1 MKEITLEELL
11 EAGCHFGHQVNR
23 RSPKA
28 REFIFES
35 RANVDIINLE
45 DTQKGLTEA
54 CAHLTELAAR
64 GGTAILVGTKRQAQE
79 ITREIA
85 AKAQEEGSA
94 NLFFVSSRWIG
105 GTLTNFSEVKKNF
118 KRLFEITEIINNK
131 DPRYTKREIGK
142 FAEERQK
149 LLNFY
154 GGIAKM
160 EGIPDALIVID
171 TRHERTAV
179 TEAKKMGVEVVGVVD
194 TNGDPGAVEYPIP
207 SNDDAVGAI
216 TLLTR
221 YLVESWV
228 EGERKFQVESEKKRI
243 EDEKKREEIAKK
255 VAEAQQAE
263 KDKKEREASAQVSK
277 VKAL

>member
-1 MKEITLEELL
+1 MKQITLEELL

-45 DTQKGLTEA
+45 DTQKGLISAGEYLSTV
-54 CAHLTELAAR
+54 AAR

-79 ITREIA
+79 IVREVA
-85 AKAQEEGSA
+85 TSAQEGGSN

-118 KRLFEITEIINNK
+118 KRLFEISEIISTK

-142 FAEERQK
+142 FAEEKGK

-154 GGIAKM
+154 GGISKM
-160 EGIPDALIVID
+160 QGMPDVLIVID
-171 TRHERTAV
+171 TKHERTAV

-194 TNGDPGAVEYPIP
+194 TNGDPGAVDYSIP

-216 TLLTR
+216 TLLTN
-221 YLVESWV
+221 YLVGAWV
-228 EGERKFQVESEKKRI
+228 EGEKKFHVEQEKIKAEEEKKKA
-243 EDEKKREEIAKK
+243 EVAKK
-255 VAEAQQAE
+255 ALAAKEAE
-263 KDKKEREASAQVSK
+263 KAQKEREAASRVSK
-277 VKAL
+277 VKSL